1 MKKNSNVKKIICNF
15 CKGKE
20 KILVINNEIN
30 EIIFKTNLSN
40 TQSKIYEEYKNIINK
55 TENKDKLF
63 YICENCLNDSMNYHF
78 FGIEK
83 IKKEKEEK
91 NINYDFIE
99 NYNNANMSFLQLLET
114 YKILNRQIT
123 VLNFQIYHATTILFD
138 FINQNSKVLFDLFG
152 NDTFIF
158 FIEKLY
164 SLIGNLK
171 EYTDSNKNSKITE
184 KKIINDILLF
194 FDEIFGRIHSYKMLN
209 NTEKEIHP
217 YLNFLIFQ
225 SLNND
230 FIITEYKK
238 KFFEELNKGNSQFK
252 K

>member
-1 MKKNSNVKKIICNF
+1 MRKRIISALLIMMFILAGCGGDKPSVKKP
-15 CKGKE
+15 
-20 KILVINNEIN
+20 V
-30 EIIFKTNLSN
+30 S
-40 TQSKIYEEYKNIINK
+40 
-55 TENKDKLF
+55 
-63 YICENCLNDSMNYHF
+63 
-78 FGIEK
+78 
-83 IKKEKEEK
+83 
-91 NINYDFIE
+91 
-99 NYNNANMSFLQLLET
+99 
-114 YKILNRQIT
+114 
-123 VLNFQIYHATTILFD
+123 
-138 FINQNSKVLFDLFG
+138 
-152 NDTFIF
+152 
-158 FIEKLY
+158 
-164 SLIGNLK
+164 K

-184 KKIINDILLF
+184 KKIVSDVLLF